1 MPKATI
7 LVVDDEPLIRWS
19 LTERFRGDGYDVLQ
33 ADTGGGA
40 LERLAEGVDLV
51 LLDYRLPDTDGLT
64 VLRRIKAF
72 DPAILV
78 IMLTAFAT
86 AETAG
91 EAIELG
97 ASHLASKPFNLDD
110 ISATVKGALAAAGS
124 EPGVPASAAGEI
136 SASRGIVPALA
147 PASGPTR

>member
-19 LTERFRGDGYDVLQ
+19 LTERFRGEGYDVLQ
-33 ADTGGGA
+33 ADTGGRA

-72 DPAILV
+72 DPDVLV
-78 IMLTAFAT
+78 IVLTAYAS

-97 ASHLASKPFNLDD
+97 ACHLASKPFNLDD
-110 ISATVKGALAAAGS
+110 ISAMVEGALEAARRERA
-124 EPGVPASAAGEI
+124 VPASPGGEL
-136 SASRGIVPALA
+136 SAQRGIVPALA